1 MAAGLLVLAEARG
14 RRGRVLL
21 VALATLAGFAAVA
34 ASRVA
39 MLDSPYFEE
48 IQYERAPMGLEALAI
63 LRGETPVMN
72 WSEPYHGTVFSYLLA
87 PFYALGG
94 DPIRTYGWV
103 SVGLNLLGTLAGYLF
118 ARRLW
123 GDTAGIATLVYLALA
138 PAYFPFYDVNSY
150 ALFVTLGGL
159 GCFAALQHL
168 VSAPARPRWI
178 WLAGV
183 MLGAS
188 VWCHQLGV
196 CFVAAVGATLIAVS
210 GRSFLRA
217 DAWRLALGMAIGA
230 APLIGW
236 NAVFHWIVLR
246 NFTSSDYAARP
257 IEASVEGFWESIG
270 SLLAANTQFWTN
282 PPSAWPWLVRRT
294 TLVRRAD
301 AVRDLAVA
309 SRGACRARR
318 LRHAARARG
327 DHRDPLF
334 QEPLGSERRLLSLSD
349 PHVLPP
355 ADPGR
360 RGGGDARTPLANRC
374 GGAARSDGPAR
385 NQRPPPLRRMG
396 KAFARQRRATRSG
409 RARTTRHHPRLCPR
423 PHLAA
428 ADARLA
434 RAHHRLRLLRH
445 PLRAV
450 PRRRGRRLL
459 GSDRHAQGAQDPFAR
474 GRQPL
479 AARP

>member
-1 MAAGLLVLAEARG
+1 
-14 RRGRVLL
+14 
-21 VALATLAGFAAVA
+21 
-34 ASRVA
+34 
-39 MLDSPYFEE
+39 
-48 IQYERAPMGLEALAI
+48 
-63 LRGETPVMN
+63 
-72 WSEPYHGTVFSYLLA
+72 
-87 PFYALGG
+87 
-94 DPIRTYGWV
+94 
-103 SVGLNLLGTLAGYLF
+103 
-118 ARRLW
+118 
-123 GDTAGIATLVYLALA
+123 
-138 PAYFPFYDVNSY
+138 
-150 ALFVTLGGL
+150 
-159 GCFAALQHL
+159 
-168 VSAPARPRWI
+168 
-178 WLAGV
+178 
-183 MLGAS
+183 
-188 VWCHQLGV
+188 
-196 CFVAAVGATLIAVS
+196 
-210 GRSFLRA
+210 
-217 DAWRLALGMAIGA
+217 MAIGA

-282 PPSAWPWLVRRT
+282 PPSAWPWLYVGQLLFVVLMLFAIWQWLHGER
-294 TLVRRAD
+294 
-301 AVRDLAVA
+301 
-309 SRGACRARR
+309 
-318 LRHAARARG
+318 AARVGCGMLLMLVATTAILYSKSRWG
-327 DHRDPLF
+327 VSAGFSRYLIPMCFPL
-334 QEPLGSERRLLSLSD
+334 PILVGGGVAML
-349 PHVLPP
+349 
-355 ADPGR
+355 GR
-360 RGGGDARTPLANRC
+360 RSRT
-374 GGAARSDGPAR
+374 AAAALLVVTGPAR